1 MRLILLAGC
10 LIAMLT
16 GARAEPTA
24 SATTGHARA
33 SLLAETTGWTQGQP
47 LRLGLRLSLA
57 PDWHTY
63 WSNPGDAGLAPDVTV
78 ALNGG
83 KPQPAALRFPAP
95 HRLPTGPLMGYGYEG
110 EVLLPFTIAP
120 DASGPLHVAVHAD
133 WLVCAAVCVPETA
146 DLALTLPQTPQA
158 VPSADTAFRHA
169 DLAMPRPSP
178 FTASLSADGALRISG
193 DGLDRR
199 TVAAAWFIPASPGL
213 IDQDADQGLSVT
225 GGALTL
231 HLHPQSGLSPH
242 GTLSGVLAIRDQG
255 GQETDLAVTA
265 PRGDVPAPGSPSVS
279 PAGLPRLLLLALAGG
294 LVLNLMPCVFP
305 VLAMKAIALGRHGPG
320 KRGRLRAS
328 ALLYTGGILATF
340 LLIGILTLV
349 LRSAGSEAGWG
360 FQFQS
365 PAFVTA
371 IAWLLFA
378 VGLNLMGLFEVGAGV
393 AGAGQGLASRGGA
406 FGDAMTGVLAV
417 LVATPCTAPFMG
429 AAVAAALAGPPL
441 AGVAIFLALGLG
453 LAAPSLV
460 LGFVPGVSRLMP
472 RPGAWMLVVR
482 QILAFPM
489 FGAAVWLLWVLSEEA
504 GPSGVLAGLSGL
516 LLIGFGGWLHGLLQR
531 SPPAGPRRRALD
543 LVAFAAV
550 LAALSM
556 LPGLTPARSGHAAE
570 AADSFSPAR
579 LAALRHDGRPVF
591 VDMSAAW
598 CVTCLVN
605 ERLAL
610 APAAVRSAF
619 ASSGITLLRG
629 DWTRRDAGITDFLR
643 RFGRDGVPLYVF
655 FPAHDG
661 APRILPQIL
670 TPGLVLAS
678 ITTRA

>member
-10 LIAMLT
+10 LIAMLG
-16 GARAEPTA
+16 GARAEPPA

-33 SLLAETTGWTQGQP
+33 SLLAETTGWTRGQP
-47 LRLGLRLSLA
+47 LRLGLRLTLA
-57 PDWHTY
+57 PGWHTY
-63 WSNPGDAGLAPDVTV
+63 WSNPGDAGLAPNVTV
-78 ALNGG
+78 ALGGG
-83 KPQPAALRFPAP
+83 KPQAASLRFPAP

-110 EVLLPFTIAP
+110 EVLLPFAVP
-120 DASGPLHVAVHAD
+120 PPAASGPLHAAVHAD
-133 WLVCAAVCVPETA
+133 WLVCAAVCVPESA
-146 DLALTLPQTPQA
+146 DLALTLPQTPQPI
-158 VPSADTAFRHA
+158 PSADAAAFRHA

-178 FTASLSADGALRISG
+178 FTASLSDGTLRVAG

-199 TVAAAWFIPASPGL
+199 SVAAAWFIPAAPGL
-213 IDQDADQGLSVT
+213 IDQDAAQALSVAD
-225 GGALTL
+225 GALTL
-231 HLHPQSGLSPH
+231 ALHPQSGLSPH

-255 GQETDLAVTA
+255 GQETDLAITA
-265 PRGDVPAPGSPSVS
+265 PRGPPPPPMSPPA
-279 PAGLPRLLLLALAGG
+279 AGLPRLLLLALAGG

-320 KRGRLRAS
+320 HRKQLRAS
-328 ALLYTGGILATF
+328 ALLYTGGILAAF

-360 FQFQS
+360 IQFQF
-365 PAFVTA
+365 PGFVAA

-378 VGLNLMGLFEVGAGV
+378 VGLNLMGLFEVGAGL

-406 FGDAMTGVLAV
+406 FGDVMTGVLAV

-429 AAVAAALAGPPL
+429 AALAAALSGPKL
-441 AGVAIFLALGLG
+441 AGLAIFLALGLG

-460 LGFVPGVSRLMP
+460 LGFVPGASRLMP

-482 QILAFPM
+482 QVLAFPM

-531 SPPAGPRRRALD
+531 TPPAGPRRRALD
-543 LVAFAAV
+543 LVALAAV

-556 LPGLTPARSGHAAE
+556 LPGLTPQSGIARAD

-619 ASSGITLLRG
+619 ATSGITLLRG
-629 DWTRRDAGITDFLR
+629 DWTRRDAGITGFLR
-643 RFGRDGVPLYVF
+643 HFGRDGVPLYVF

-678 ITTRA
+678 ITRA

>member
-1 MRLILLAGC
+1 MRLILLAAS
-10 LIAMLT
+10 LIAML
-16 GARAEPTA
+16 GAARAEPTA
-24 SATTGHARA
+24 SASTGHARA
-33 SLLAETTGWTQGQP
+33 SLLAETTGWTPGQP

-57 PDWHTY
+57 PGWHTY
-63 WSNPGDAGLAPDVTV
+63 WSNPGDAGLAPDVAV
-78 ALNGG
+78 ALDGG
-83 KPQPAALRFPAP
+83 KPQAASLQFPAP

-110 EVLLPFTIAP
+110 EVLLPFRVPLPA
-120 DASGPLHVAVHAD
+120 ASGPVHVAVRAD

-158 VPSADTAFRHA
+158 VPSADAAAFRQA
-169 DLAMPRPSP
+169 DQAMPRPSP
-178 FTASLSADGALRISG
+178 FTASLSQDGALRIAG
-193 DGLDRR
+193 DGLDQR
-199 TVAAAWFIPASPGL
+199 TVASAWFIPASPGL
-213 IDQDADQGLSVT
+213 IDQDAAQALSVAD
-225 GGALTL
+225 GALTL
-231 HLHPQSGLSPH
+231 ALHPQPGLPPR

-265 PRGDVPAPGSPSVS
+265 PRGPPSPPASP

-320 KRGRLRAS
+320 HRGQLRAS

-365 PAFVTA
+365 PGFVAA

-378 VGLNLMGLFEVGAGV
+378 VGLNLMGLFEVGAGL

-406 FGDAMTGVLAV
+406 LGDVMTGVLAV

-429 AAVAAALAGPPL
+429 AAIAAALAGPKL
-441 AGVAIFLALGLG
+441 AGIAIFAALGLG

-460 LGFVPGVSRLMP
+460 LGFVPGASRLMP
-472 RPGAWMLVVR
+472 RPGAWMIVVR
-482 QILAFPM
+482 QVLAFPM
-489 FGAAVWLLWVLSEEA
+489 FGAAVWLLWVLSEET

-531 SPPAGPRRRALD
+531 SPPAASRRRALD
-543 LVAFAAV
+543 LVALAAV

-556 LPGLTPARSGHAAE
+556 LPGLTPDDREHVAGAN
-570 AADSFSPAR
+570 SFSPAR
-579 LAALRHDGRPVF
+579 LAALRHGGRPVF

-610 APAAVRSAF
+610 APAAVRGAF

-670 TPGLVLAS
+670 TPGLVLES
-678 ITTRA
+678 IAARA